1 MAQSVKM
8 MNIEWAQSSNAD
20 QSILLTLARTRRPPV
35 LRVLWVSRHFSP
47 EMRRPEC
54 ELMCTSIYF

>member
-1 MAQSVKM
+1 MAQSVKL
-8 MNIEWAQSSNAD
+8 MNIEWAKDSNAV
-20 QSILLTLARTRRPPV
+20 QSILLTLART

-54 ELMCTSIYF
+54 ELM